1 MASRTIQKVVT
12 ANDLLEGDV
21 IYLADGGNWTRHFS
35 RALVLAD
42 PVQAERHLA
51 SACTRSGT
59 IVGAYLA
66 DVAQG
71 PDGRTRPAHFREDF
85 RMRGPSN
92 RFHGKQAE
100 VA

>member
-1 MASRTIQKVVT
+1 MALESTHKVVT
-12 ANDLLEGDV
+12 ANHLLEGDV
-21 IYLADGGNWTRHFS
+21 IYLAEGGNWTRHFS

-51 SACTRSGT
+51 SASTRGGT

-71 PDGRTRPAHFREDF
+71 SDGRTRPAHFREGF

-92 RFHGKQAE
+92 RFHGKQSEGA
-100 VA
+100 